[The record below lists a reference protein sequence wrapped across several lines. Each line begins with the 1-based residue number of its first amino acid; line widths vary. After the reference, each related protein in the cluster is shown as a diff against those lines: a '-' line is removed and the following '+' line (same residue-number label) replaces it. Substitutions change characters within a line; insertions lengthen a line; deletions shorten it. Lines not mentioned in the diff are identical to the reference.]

1 MTMDKKD
8 LEDFREAF
16 LMLDRDGDGRISWE
30 ELGYVMKTLGHKVSE
45 THLKEIMKL
54 IDDNGNGVIDF
65 EEFSDMLD
73 KTKSIADP
81 EADLKEAFRV
91 FDLDGDGVI
100 TAKEL
105 KLVMHSL
112 GQPVSQ
118 PDIDEMMKEADINSD
133 GQVDFSDFVAMMSK
147 K

>member
-1 MTMDKKD
+1 M
-8 LEDFREAF
+8 
-16 LMLDRDGDGRISWE
+16 
-30 ELGYVMKTLGHKVSE
+30 
-45 THLKEIMKL
+45 
-54 IDDNGNGVIDF
+54 IDF

-100 TAKEL
+100 TVSPGRFDLSSFHSVRTNFFLIIHLKFQAKEL

-118 PDIDEMMKEADINSD
+118 PDIEEMMKEADINCEY
-133 GQVDFSDFVAMMSK
+133 MI
-147 K
+147 